1 MIIDP
6 LIIGADG
13 VDEAKTYLRI
23 ENDEEDGTI
32 AALLAAAV
40 RHCEGFTGQIQIV
53 RGVVERF
60 PSSPAWQRL
69 SASPVGSITG
79 VTGIPAE
86 GASFVLPVGAYAL
99 DIDSGGDGWVRISQA
114 GAAGRVDVA
123 YTAGAASSWGA
134 IADPL
139 RHGILRLTAHL
150 FNNRDSADDAGPP
163 AAVAALWR
171 PWRRMR
177 LS

>member
-1 MIIDP
+1 MLIDP

-32 AALLAAAV
+32 AALLAAAI

-53 RGVVERF
+53 RGVVERL
-60 PSSPAWQRL
+60 PASPTWQRL
-69 SASPVGSITG
+69 SATPVGSITG

-86 GASFVLPVGAYAL
+86 GASFTLPVGAYAL
-99 DIDSGGDGWVRISQA
+99 DIDGSGDGWVRVVQPGS
-114 GAAGRVDVA
+114 AGRVDVA
-123 YTAGAASSWGA
+123 HTAGTALTWGA

-150 FNNRDSADDAGPP
+150 YTNRDGADDAGPP

-171 PWRRMR
+171 PWRRIH